1 MSRLARLMPTVF
13 RRTINLW
20 DPTLTVFINNAYFDP
35 LVKALS
41 GGLIICHSCLPNTTY
56 TISKE
61 NSDRFSVGYYSG
73 APVAGNT
80 VLGFYDGGVTAM
92 TRVSRTVNVGN
103 VVNPYIVLYIAR
115 NGAGLGWQES
125 WKLKLELGASATEFE
140 PY

>member
-1 MSRLARLMPTVF
+1 MSRIARLMPTVF

-20 DPTLTVFINNAYFDP
+20 NPASTAFINNAYMDP
-35 LVKALS
+35 VVKVLART
-41 GGLIICHSCLPNTTY
+41 LIICHSCLPNTTY

-73 APVAGNT
+73 VPVVRDT
-80 VLGFYDGGVTAM
+80 VLGFYDGGETAVS
-92 TRVSRTVNVGN
+92 RVSHTVNVGN

-115 NGAGLGWQES
+115 NGASLGWQES
-125 WKLKLELGASATEFE
+125 WKLQLELGASATEFE